1 MQLSNSHT
9 YSHRKFPPHALH
21 CLPLDVRVAEAF
33 LKPAANM
40 DTTSFDWPL
49 PKLHRVRNY
58 CREQL
63 GWTELEMDQQVD
75 TVIERYAN
83 RSHQVPPFVAL
94 CYMIRV
100 SIALHT
106 QLVRASVCAQQLKLF
121 YLNVG

>member
-1 MQLSNSHT
+1 MS
-9 YSHRKFPPHALH
+9 
-21 CLPLDVRVAEAF
+21 LDVRVAEAF

-40 DTTSFDWPL
+40 DTTSFEWPL

-83 RSHQVPPFVAL
+83 RSHQVPRFVAV
-94 CYMIRV
+94 CCMINL
-100 SIALHT
+100 SIAQYT
-106 QLVRASVCAQQLKLF
+106 PLVRASVCALLFKLIYLKVGLTKFASCLLKRF
-121 YLNVG
+121 YSLE

>member
-1 MQLSNSHT
+1 
-9 YSHRKFPPHALH
+9 
-21 CLPLDVRVAEAF
+21 
-33 LKPAANM
+33 
-40 DTTSFDWPL
+40 
-49 PKLHRVRNY
+49 VRNY

-94 CYMIRV
+94 CYMIRL
-100 SIALHT
+100 SIALRT